1 MEAEKSIKI
10 EDEDNGYEE
19 EMFHQTHPFE
29 IKIEE
34 GDLASL
40 SPKGVCENENVE
52 SAIPNGRCE
61 NENLNELDTIK
72 VEYDYG
78 FLRNEENFLLETNSL
93 DSDYKSK
100 RNYVDPRIKPCVVL
114 IERCKIPQTVGST
127 CRPTKKTCK
136 SDICNKPYTEKS
148 NALRHKRTVH
158 ENSRPYSCKKYKKSY
173 QEMYMLKRHYNVA
186 HKGIKSYKCQEC
198 DKLYTHSSSLLT
210 HKRTIHENVRPYS
223 CDKCG
228 MKFSQRC

>member
-78 FLRNEENFLLETNSL
+78 FLKNEENFLLEFNSL
-93 DSDYKSK
+93 DTDYESK
-100 RNYVDPRIKPCVVL
+100 RNYVDPRITPCVVL
-114 IERCKIPQTVGST
+114 IERCEIPQNEY
-127 CRPTKKTCK
+127 KCK
-136 SDICNKPYTEKS
+136 ICNECFTEQIHL
-148 NALRHKRTVH
+148 LRHKDTVRH
-158 ENSRPYSCKKYKKSY
+158 FLELRKHRLSTHRKLRPFKCKKCGKTFSP
-173 QEMYMLKRHYNVA
+173 LK
-186 HKGIKSYKCQEC
+186 C
-198 DKLYTHSSSLLT
+198 DLCGQIFPLRDSFLEHLWDVHDICSSDMIDPDTDHSDS
-210 HKRTIHENVRPYS
+210 
-223 CDKCG
+223 
-228 MKFSQRC
+228 